1 MDGYASSV
9 GEGEIDMDFAAEP
22 PPLVRFD
29 ERRMH
34 VRAYNYWA
42 SLLGDRSF
50 PSIEDLNPEEIED
63 FGSHS
68 VLLDFTGGLDNPAV
82 AFMGAAL
89 RVECG
94 VEGVIDRI
102 SDVPPRTLL
111 SRLTDHYMQILAN
124 EAPIGFEAE
133 FTNQRGADILYRGI
147 LMPFSSDD
155 DTIDFIYGV
164 INWKEVA
171 ATAMTDDIARAV
183 GELNGDVPQVAI
195 EQVWG
200 TEPAHGYGLS
210 DAPDFG
216 DALSRPWA
224 AGGDPLSTDADNDS
238 DDPEAPLDLDPFID
252 PFGKALHDARR
263 AAAEAISFESRSH
276 QALYRAVG
284 LAHSFAVLAAAR
296 PEDYTVL
303 VAQAGIAVQPRSPM
317 TALVKL
323 VFGSDYDK
331 TRLSE
336 FAVVIDHA
344 LAQDVEAGALE
355 ALLTAH
361 DGGIKGYVA
370 QARAARRGEAPER
383 PQAKGQ
389 RLRKRLLKAPAVG
402 LDTVATDES
411 GFAVVLMR
419 READGSLS
427 ALGGIPADDRRAQ
440 AIFRAVADQQ
450 G

>member
-68 VLLDFTGGLDNPAV
+68 VLLDFTAGLDNPAV
-82 AFMGAAL
+82 SFLGAAL
-89 RVECG
+89 RAECG

-111 SRLTDHYMQILAN
+111 SRLTDHYLQILAN

-164 INWKEVA
+164 ISWKEVA

-183 GELNGDVPQVAI
+183 GELNGDMPQVAI

-200 TEPAHGYGLS
+200 GEQASGYGLS
-210 DAPDFG
+210 DGEGAGDFFRERDGGQPATDRHDTPD
-216 DALSRPWA
+216 D
-224 AGGDPLSTDADNDS
+224 TDS
-238 DDPEAPLDLDPFID
+238 PLDLDPFVD

-263 AAAEAISFESRSH
+263 AAAEAISFDSRSR

-284 LAHSFAVLAAAR
+284 LAHGFAVLAAAR
-296 PEDYTVL
+296 PDDYAVL
-303 VAQAGIAVQPRSPM
+303 VAQAGLAVQPRSPM

-323 VFGSDYDK
+323 VFGADYDK

-336 FAVVIDHA
+336 FAIVIDHA
-344 LAQDVEAGALE
+344 LASDVEAGALE
-355 ALLTAH
+355 AVLAMH
-361 DGGIKGYVA
+361 EGGIKGYVA
-370 QARAARRGEAPER
+370 QARAARRGEASAPAR
-383 PQAKGQ
+383 ANVAGQ
-389 RLRKRLLKAPAVG
+389 RLRKRLLKAPPVA
-402 LDTVATDES
+402 LDSVATDDT
-411 GFAVVLMR
+411 GFAVVLVR
-419 READGSLS
+419 KEADGSLS
-427 ALGGIPADDRRAQ
+427 TLGGIPADDRRAK
-440 AIFRAVADQQ
+440 AIFRAVADQR

>member
-9 GEGEIDMDFAAEP
+9 GEGEVDMDFAAEP

-42 SLLGDRSF
+42 SLLGDRRF

-68 VLLDFTGGLDNPAV
+68 VLLDFTAGLENPAI
-82 AFMGAAL
+82 AFLGAAL
-89 RVECG
+89 RAECG
-94 VEGVIDRI
+94 LEGGFDRI

-111 SRLTDHYMQILAN
+111 SRLTDHYLQILAN

-171 ATAMTDDIARAV
+171 ASAMTDDIARAV
-183 GELNGDVPQVAI
+183 GDLGGGVPQVGI
-195 EQVWG
+195 DQVWG
-200 TEPAHGYGLS
+200 AGSAHGGGFDGAADFRDAAALGWAEES
-210 DAPDFG
+210 DPH
-216 DALSRPWA
+216 A
-224 AGGDPLSTDADNDS
+224 ADTEDDADDL
-238 DDPEAPLDLDPFID
+238 LDLDPFID

-263 AAAEAISFESRSH
+263 AAAEAVTFESRSH

-284 LAHSFAVLAAAR
+284 LAHSFAMLAAIR
-296 PEDYTVL
+296 GDDYAIL
-303 VAQAGIAVQPRSPM
+303 LAQAGIAVQPRSPM

-323 VFGSDYDK
+323 VFGPDYDK

-344 LAQDVEAGALE
+344 MGQGVEPGALE
-355 ALLTAH
+355 AVLAAQE
-361 DGGIKGYVA
+361 GGIKGYVA
-370 QARAARRGEAPER
+370 SARAARRGEASVR
-383 PQAKGQ
+383 PQAGGQ
-389 RLRKRLLKAPAVG
+389 RFRKRLMKAVAIAP
-402 LDTVATDES
+402 DSVATDDS
-411 GFAVVLMR
+411 GFAVVLVR

-427 ALGGIPADDRRAQ
+427 TLGGIPADDRRAR
-440 AIFRAVADQQ
+440 AILRAVADQR